1 MKTIEEIENLSMDAM
16 ERIASDSSL
25 QRPDNLRV
33 SVADTLTAS
42 AIIEQ
47 QANAPHQKRVI
58 GISAA
63 SLAAAAC
70 MAGAIIWHSQPKDT
84 FSDPMLAYAQLEH
97 TFRYMQEKV
106 GDGMEM
112 TGEAGAAIEK
122 TTQILKHMGK

>member
-1 MKTIEEIENLSMDAM
+1 MKTIEEIENLSLEAM
-16 ERIASDSSL
+16 EKIASDSSL
-25 QRPDNLRV
+25 RSPEDLRERIN
-33 SVADTLTAS
+33 DTLAAS
-42 AIIEQ
+42 AMIEQ
-47 QANAPHQKRVI
+47 HSNVPQKKRVI

-97 TFRYMQEKV
+97 SFRYMQEKV

-122 TTQILKHMGK
+122 TTQILKHIGK